1 MCTGSTEVAKLNTT
15 VCQLIDSSLAKST
28 TKMYIIIWNEFKT
41 FCSSYLDIETDRIPI
56 FISTLSVF
64 LASLFQKCLAAATL
78 STYNSAIG
86 YVHKLNGVQDPTTSF
101 FYS

>member
-1 MCTGSTEVAKLNTT
+1 MRTTSTEVARLNTT

-28 TKMYIIIWNEFKT
+28 KKMYIRIWNEYKNF
-41 FCSSYLDIETDRIPI
+41 FSSYLDIEDARIPI
-56 FISTLSVF
+56 SISSLSVF

-86 YVHKLNGVQDPTTSF
+86 YVHKLNGVLDPTT
-101 FYS
+101 